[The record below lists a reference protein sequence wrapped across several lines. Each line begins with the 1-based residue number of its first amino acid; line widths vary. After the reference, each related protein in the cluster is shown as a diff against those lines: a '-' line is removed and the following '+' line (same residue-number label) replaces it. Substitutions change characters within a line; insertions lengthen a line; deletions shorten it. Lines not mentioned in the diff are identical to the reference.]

1 MIAVADLF
9 VPTCL
14 LGRRS
19 CERRRGSPSRSLD
32 SARPLAQT
40 AHGPFAQ
47 LAEQRT
53 FNRMV
58 RRTRHHVR
66 AHRLRHTFATWPIE
80 SQARELDVQ
89 YLLGHS
95 PSAMVQRYAATYD
108 SAKAAAAHGAFSPV
122 GRLPAT

>member
-1 MIAVADLF
+1 
-9 VPTCL
+9 
-14 LGRRS
+14 
-19 CERRRGSPSRSLD
+19 
-32 SARPLAQT
+32 
-40 AHGPFAQ
+40 
-47 LAEQRT
+47 
-53 FNRMV
+53 MV